1 MNLLHYSKLTQVEQ
15 EAYFLIEQSTQD
27 ERIKVPSTPNSVAN
41 YFRLTFPGFLDT
53 TLLIPVLALYASGL
67 GVSSDYRPHHSRGTR
82 PSHRYFSCPADGGD
96 CCRGTDNRLGRKS
109 SRNRDRSGINPRYYG
124 PGFGNNSDS
133 VEAYLVCRT
142 TTPMLQFSVKG

>member
-1 MNLLHYSKLTQVEQ
+1 MPPGSASALITDHTIPEERGLATGIFYALL
-15 EAYFLIEQSTQD
+15 F
-27 ERIKVPSTPNSVAN
+27 
-41 YFRLTFPGFLDT
+41 
-53 TLLIPVLALYASGL
+53 
-67 GVSSDYRPHHSRGTR
+67 
-82 PSHRYFSCPADGGD
+82 GGD

-124 PGFGNNSDS
+124 PGFGNNSGS